1 MELKVD
7 ILGMSKI
14 WKIKPAM
21 PREIVEKIGRIL
33 SENPHPS
40 APGGHPLP
48 EGEGNLKL
56 LSQLLYNRGL
66 TEKNQITEFLEPKYE
81 NLHDPFSF
89 RDMQKAVDRI
99 WRAIDQKEKICIY
112 GDYDA
117 DAVTAN
123 AVLQQTFRHLG
134 VEVESYI
141 PDRFTEG
148 YGINIEALE
157 KIRDAGSTLI
167 ITVDCGTNSVDA
179 AEFCSANSIDLII
192 TDHHELIGELPKAY
206 ALINPK
212 NPDDNYPYSEI
223 TGVGVAFRLA
233 CAILSSA
240 KGLGLRAK
248 VVDGWEKW
256 LLDLVAIGTVA
267 DCHSLLGENRILV
280 KYGLKVLQKTRW
292 MGLRALIASSDLDFK
307 QKPPDTYT
315 LGFIIAPRLNAAG
328 RLEHANIAL
337 DLLLEQNQPAAAEK
351 ALQLENINLRR
362 QEQTARIMSEAKE
375 QALMHQ
381 DRKIFVLAGEGWNK
395 GVVGLVAGRLA
406 EEFYKPVIVLEKST
420 DFSTGSARTVG
431 EFDILEAI
439 KFSSEHTVR
448 FGGHKQAAGLTIKT
462 GEIEFFYR
470 KILEF
475 AEKNIGDENQ
485 RTLELEAELSPSDL
499 SLDSCL
505 LLSKL
510 EPFGVDNPKPK
521 FLVNQMKIISLK
533 AVGTAQNHTQLN
545 LQKGSVNIPAIIFN
559 SNLLEKN
566 FKVGDTVDVACE
578 LMEDGWNGRKGIKLK
593 IVDIKKIE
601 N

>member
-1 MELKVD
+1 M
-7 ILGMSKI
+7 
-14 WKIKPAM
+14 
-21 PREIVEKIGRIL
+21 
-33 SENPHPS
+33 
-40 APGGHPLP
+40 
-48 EGEGNLKL
+48 
-56 LSQLLYNRGL
+56 
-66 TEKNQITEFLEPKYE
+66 
-81 NLHDPFSF
+81 
-89 RDMQKAVDRI
+89 
-99 WRAIDQKEKICIY
+99 
-112 GDYDA
+112 
-117 DAVTAN
+117 
-123 AVLQQTFRHLG
+123 
-134 VEVESYI
+134 
-141 PDRFTEG
+141 
-148 YGINIEALE
+148 
-157 KIRDAGSTLI
+157 
-167 ITVDCGTNSVDA
+167 
-179 AEFCSANSIDLII
+179 
-192 TDHHELIGELPKAY
+192 
-206 ALINPK
+206 
-212 NPDDNYPYSEI
+212 
-223 TGVGVAFRLA
+223 
-233 CAILSSA
+233 
-240 KGLGLRAK
+240 
-248 VVDGWEKW
+248 
-256 LLDLVAIGTVA
+256 
-267 DCHSLLGENRILV
+267 
-280 KYGLKVLQKTRW
+280 
-292 MGLRALIASSDLDFK
+292 
-307 QKPPDTYT
+307 
-315 LGFIIAPRLNAAG
+315 
-328 RLEHANIAL
+328 
-337 DLLLEQNQPAAAEK
+337 LLEQNQPAAAEK

-375 QALMHQ
+375 QALVHQ

-462 GEIEFFYR
+462 SEIEFFYR